1 MAKKTTKKAAAKQV
15 KQIKFTKSP
24 TGRFNLG
31 YSEGNVVDV
40 QVLGQTKCDELVAA
54 DYATY
59 IN

>member
-1 MAKKTTKKAAAKQV
+1 MAKAVKKKTENV

-24 TGRFNLG
+24 TGKFNLG
-31 YSEGNVVDV
+31 YSQDDVVDV
-40 QVLGQTKCDELVAA
+40 AVLGKNKCDELVAA